1 MEARETYSRLHG
13 KWERQ
18 AHKYSDGENYRV
30 GKIVVGSAFYS
41 STTRGD
47 PAKYAVQIELPGI
60 RQPTDWYV
68 NIEDAKARVERAV
81 ATWFRWLDE
90 RSGT

>member
-1 MEARETYSRLHG
+1 MEARETYSRLLG

-18 AHKYSDGENYRV
+18 THKYSDGENYRI

-47 PAKYAVQIELPGI
+47 PAKYAVQIDLPGI
-60 RQPTDWYV
+60 RQPTDRYV
-68 NIEDAKARVERAV
+68 NVEDAKARVERAV
-81 ATWFRWLDE
+81 AVWFRWLDE